1 MAWLACKVCHS
12 NERTRKNTFYCPAGR
27 ASRHV
32 LAKATL
38 MSCVCVPVGGAD
50 GQLIYMVVEGNEG
63 RATCSLI
70 RSVKTKVQS
79 MWKDA

>member
-1 MAWLACKVCHS
+1 
-12 NERTRKNTFYCPAGR
+12 
-27 ASRHV
+27 
-32 LAKATL
+32 